1 MDKICEALDLRAGD
15 IFEYI
20 KEDKEKNTQK

>member
-15 IFEYI
+15 IFEYVEEI
-20 KEDKEKNTQK
+20 KAKNNEK